1 MADYYPL
8 LSKAVT
14 GLKTSTPE
22 TRGAIYERARKA
34 LLGQLRN
41 MQPPAPEAAIE
52 REARA
57 LDEAIARIELELAGD
72 QAPGGGT
79 TPTEEKTPPP
89 APQASQEPPQAGEK
103 PPEEK
108 SALAAQEEPPQAS
121 QEPPQAAQEAPAAAP
136 ETSENSA
143 FAETADEF
151 STLRENLRPA
161 APKPIANPS
170 GGLRRFVILAGALA
184 AVVILVAGAAWKLR
198 DRPEDLAKL
207 APSSRKAD
215 QQAGGKIEQRI
226 GEASPTPQP
235 ASPPAAAPPVSPAPQ
250 PPAQSVP
257 IAYRAAVLIQAP
269 SEPGGVKTYV
279 GAVIW
284 RRDSVNSGPNRQLT
298 PVIRADIEVPDAEL
312 KASMTIEKN
321 YDTTLSASHTISIR
335 FDPAANSIIG
345 KIRAINVPEMRRDDA
360 PRGAPL
366 QGMEVDVAPNLFLVG
381 LYSASSAQNVEMI
394 RNLAWFD
401 IPMSLADG
409 RIAKVTI
416 EKGAVGTQLIDEVF
430 TAWQNQTDAPQT
442 TP

>member
-57 LDEAIARIELELAGD
+57 LDEAIARIELDFAGTR
-72 QAPGGGT
+72 APAEE
-79 TPTEEKTPPP
+79 TPT
-89 APQASQEPPQAGEK
+89 AA
-103 PPEEK
+103 PEEK
-108 SALAAQEEPPQAS
+108 
-121 QEPPQAAQEAPAAAP
+121 APAAPNSSERPAAEEPESGAP
-136 ETSENSA
+136 ERSA
-143 FAETADEF
+143 ESAPAETADEM
-151 STLRENLRPA
+151 SAGRENLRPA
-161 APKPIANPS
+161 APKPPRGS
-170 GGLRRFVILAGALA
+170 GGGLRRFVILGSALA
-184 AVVILVAGAAWKLR
+184 AVVVLVAGAAWKLR

-207 APSSRKAD
+207 APAPQKAE
-215 QQAGGKIEQRI
+215 QQTSGKIEQRV
-226 GEASPTPQP
+226 GAATPAPQP
-235 ASPPAAAPPVSPAPQ
+235 ASPPIAAPPANPAPA
-250 PPAQSVP
+250 PAQSVP
-257 IAYRAAVLIQAP
+257 IAYRAAVLIQAA

-279 GAVIW
+279 GTVVW

-298 PVIRADIEVPDAEL
+298 DSIRADIDVPDAGL

-321 YDTTLSASHTISIR
+321 YDATLSASHTITVH
-335 FDPAANSIIG
+335 FDPAPNSVVG
-345 KIRAINVPEMRRDDA
+345 NVKAINVPEMRRDDA

-381 LYSASSAQNVEMI
+381 LYSASLTANIEMI
-394 RNLAWFD
+394 RSLAWFD

-409 RIAKVTI
+409 RIA
-416 EKGAVGTQLIDEVF
+416 
-430 TAWQNQTDAPQT
+430 
-442 TP
+442 